1 MAGASVGAAVVA
13 AEAVAGAVGVGV
25 AGRPAVGARVPRAL
39 VLGPGRRHWAL
50 QRQTTLHYWPT
61 RKVVYFPS
69 SLTYLGN
76 DATNHRVDGNVTG
89 SPLGE
94 IR

>member
-1 MAGASVGAAVVA
+1 MHKDRCVIIVRFWDFYLGSSRRRNGNGNHGNVAGASVGAAVVA

-50 QRQTTLHYWPT
+50 QRRMALLYWPW
-61 RKVVYFPS
+61 P
-69 SLTYLGN
+69 
-76 DATNHRVDGNVTG
+76 TNK
-89 SPLGE
+89 
-94 IR
+94 